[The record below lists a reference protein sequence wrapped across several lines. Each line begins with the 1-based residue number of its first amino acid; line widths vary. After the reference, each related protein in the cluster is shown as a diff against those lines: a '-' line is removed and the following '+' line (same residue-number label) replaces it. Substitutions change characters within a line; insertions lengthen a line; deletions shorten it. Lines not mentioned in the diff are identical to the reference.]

1 MSKTV
6 PNNIPSAH
14 EGTVSNNHHYEAA
27 AKKGGTIISGQENSP
42 ADGQLSAGNPVA
54 GFLVSFSKTE
64 SGEFWVLREGNN
76 FLGKDHDCTV
86 RLNEVTVSGKHA
98 TLNITVNAEE
108 NRLDIILIDTASV
121 NGTFLNGKKLLA
133 YNGVVV
139 RDTDK
144 LRIGNY
150 TMKLMIVD
158 RYAEN
163 LHKSEVFK
171 EVLDYD
177 YASRDFYT
185 DGTRPMN
192 FNT

>member
-1 MSKTV
+1 MNKTV
-6 PNNIPSAH
+6 PNNNPYSH
-14 EGTVSNNHHYEAA
+14 EGTVPNNHHYDVP
-27 AKKGGTIISGQENSP
+27 KKGGTIISGQENSQT
-42 ADGQLSAGNPVA
+42 DGQMTASNPVV

-64 SGEFWVLREGNN
+64 SGEYWVLREGNN
-76 FLGKDHDCTV
+76 FLGKDLDCSI
-86 RLNEVTVSGKHA
+86 RLNEATVSGKHA

-108 NRLDIILIDTASV
+108 NRLDIILIDTASA
-121 NGTFLNGKKLLA
+121 NGTFLNGKKILA

-139 RDTDK
+139 RDADK
-144 LRIGNY
+144 LKIGNY
-150 TMKLMIVD
+150 IVKLMLVD

-163 LHKSEVFK
+163 LQKSEVFK
-171 EVLDYD
+171 EMLDYD